1 MNKNDYIRNRF
12 ASEEM
17 ADKIREFYHRKGYT
31 KVKVW
36 VEEDRPTT
44 SFGTKLPSVYS
55 VRSNI
60 QFNVAS
66 IPKGMIE

>member
-1 MNKNDYIRNRF
+1 MNKNDYIRNKF
-12 ASEEM
+12 ASEEL
-17 ADKIREFYHRKGYT
+17 ADKVREWYHKRGWT
-31 KVKVW
+31 KIKVW

-60 QFNVAS
+60 VYNVDNLS
-66 IPKGMIE
+66 RGMIE